1 MKALRIGHRWSHG
14 SEPLLALLRGVQ
26 ARGSLVQAAAAA
38 GLSYR
43 HAWGLVGQAA
53 REFGAPLL
61 AMQRGRGAQLTAL
74 GEKLLWADSR
84 IAARLAP
91 ALRKLEREIGRE
103 IGALRPEAMAPL
115 RLHASHDLALI
126 ALREAAAASVPLE
139 LQFHGSADALAAL
152 ERGRCDLAGFH
163 LPRASVPRLRGVRLI
178 RFVTREQGLIVGR
191 DSAIR
196 SVRDL
201 GRRGVRF
208 INRQPG
214 SGTRQL
220 ADQLLRSAG
229 IAPASIKGYG
239 DEEYTHLAVAATVAA
254 GHADAGFGIRAA
266 AAEYGLRFIPL
277 ARERY
282 LLACRA
288 KTFESAPMQAL
299 LVIAGSREFRAR
311 VAAMPGY
318 DARECGQVIGRT
330 P

>member
-1 MKALRIGHRWSHG
+1 MKTLRIGHQWSHG

-26 ARGSLVQAAAAA
+26 AKGSLVQAAAAT
-38 GLSYR
+38 GMSYR
-43 HAWGLVGQAA
+43 HAWGLVGEAA

-61 AMQRGRGAQLTAL
+61 AMQRGRGAKLTAL

-84 IAARLAP
+84 IAARLSP
-91 ALRKLEREIGRE
+91 ALRKLESEIGRE
-103 IGALRPEAMAPL
+103 LEALRPETMAPL

-163 LPRASVPRLRGVRLI
+163 LPRASLPRLRGVRLI

-191 DSAIR
+191 NSRIR
-196 SVRDL
+196 DLRDL

-214 SGTRQL
+214 SGTRRL

-229 IAPASIKGYG
+229 VAPASIKGYG
-239 DEEYTHLAVAATVAA
+239 DEEYTHLAVAATIAS

-266 AAEYGLRFIPL
+266 AAEYSLRFIAL
-277 ARERY
+277 ASERY

-288 KTFESAPMQAL
+288 KTLASAPMQAL
-299 LVIAGSREFRAR
+299 LVIASSREFRAR

-318 DARECGQVIGRT
+318 DARDCGQVIGRA